1 MRLCVIPIV
10 FALVACAAARPNA
23 GNPEPNGQ
31 ASDASFEDGGDARSD
46 ADAGDAGDVDAD
58 AGDAGDASAEA
69 NTGPCPADMVSID
82 ASFCIDRYEAHLI
95 AIANDGTQEV
105 WPHNQAID
113 KVEDRTFRAQN
124 RAGAIP
130 QSYVSS
136 VDAEEACENAG
147 KRLCTAAEWRAACLG
162 HRAMTFSY
170 AAKRIPGQC
179 NDNGRSAVGAV
190 FSDLLAKSMAH
201 PAPQPSG
208 KGGASSGDNKKTGK
222 KNGKSSGKASGK
234 NAGKGGKNSSKGGKS
249 SSKSGGKSG
258 NRGKEGVEGGA
269 ANRDR
274 GKDKS
279 KRKASIPHG
288 VDMTVWTKL
297 NDPQLGLVEGTVA
310 PSGDRLMC
318 KSDYGVFDMVG
329 NRHEWV
335 SDRTNSGHGIFLGGY
350 FSDVEQNGPGC
361 LYRTDAHAPSYHDY
375 STGFRCCS
383 ETR

>member
-1 MRLCVIPIV
+1 MRLCVLPIV
-10 FALVACAAARPNA
+10 VALVACAAARPTT
-23 GNPEPNGQ
+23 GVPEPSGEV
-31 ASDASFEDGGDARSD
+31 SDASSEDGGDAGSD
-46 ADAGDAGDVDAD
+46 AADAADAGDAGDGDAD
-58 AGDAGDASAEA
+58 AGDAGDAGDARAEA
-69 NTGPCPADMVSID
+69 NTGPCPTDMVSID
-82 ASFCIDRYEAHLI
+82 ASFCIDRYEAHLV

-124 RAGAIP
+124 RAGVIP

-170 AAKRIPGQC
+170 AAKRIAGQC

-190 FSDLLAKSMAH
+190 FSDLLAKSMAQ
-201 PAPQPSG
+201 PPRQAPGNGS
-208 KGGASSGDNKKTGK
+208 ASGDRKKTSK
-222 KNGKSSGKASGK
+222 KNGKGSGKGSGK
-234 NAGKGGKNSSKGGKS
+234 SSSKGGKS
-249 SSKSGGKSG
+249 AGKS
-258 NRGKEGVEGGA
+258 RSDVKGKEKTEGAGA
-269 ANRDR
+269 KTRDR

-279 KRKASIPHG
+279 KKKASIPHG

-310 PSGDRLMC
+310 PSGERLMC